1 MFVIYVPVTTFLH
14 KNAGASYLVMFT
26 LKVSPS
32 TVAIDQERIKDPGPF
47 STTVKS
53 DGGAIKRYAIILL
66 HCDYR
71 KSF

>member
-1 MFVIYVPVTTFLH
+1 MFVIYVPVTIH

-53 DGGAIKRYAIILL
+53 DGGAVKRHPICYTALRL
-66 HCDYR
+66 
-71 KSF
+71 